1 MHGIIKRRAILAGAV
16 ILALGLFAFSRFHP
30 LGWDGMGSARLVSI
44 ETLPDGGDSCE
55 RPAARTRSPE
65 ESLFVAFHETPV
77 YAQDAATVDLNRP
90 PLRYVRDLDPVYSYV
105 AVDVRRNEVYMQDTN
120 TWSIRVFNRLDNT
133 PPGAPRTEPKRVISG
148 DRTRLAFNSCMYID
162 PNNGD
167 IYTVENDVGDM
178 VEVFSADA
186 SGDVEPTR
194 KLVVTHRA
202 YAMAVDEEKQEL
214 FVSVQYPP
222 GVEVYRKQASGE
234 EKPLR
239 VLKGDNTRLADSHG
253 IAIDQKNKLLFV
265 NNWGHISNPD
275 VAGTG
280 KFEDPSI
287 TVFKLDAKENASPV
301 RVIQG
306 PKTQLDWPGTMSLDP
321 ETGDLYV
328 ANDVG
333 RSILVFH
340 GTDNGNAAPARVL
353 KGNRTHLSSPVG
365 VFVDA
370 KNRELWVANSGSA
383 SATVYSLGANGDAAP
398 LRTIRS
404 APEDKMS
411 LKFGKTQAVAYDSTR
426 EEILVPN

>member
-1 MHGIIKRRAILAGAV
+1 MI
-16 ILALGLFAFSRFHP
+16 
-30 LGWDGMGSARLVSI
+30 
-44 ETLPDGGDSCE
+44 
-55 RPAARTRSPE
+55 
-65 ESLFVAFHETPV
+65 
-77 YAQDAATVDLNRP
+77 
-90 PLRYVRDLDPVYSYV
+90 
-105 AVDVRRNEVYMQDTN
+105 
-120 TWSIRVFNRLDNT
+120 
-133 PPGAPRTEPKRVISG
+133 
-148 DRTRLAFNSCMYID
+148 
-162 PNNGD
+162 
-167 IYTVENDVGDM
+167 
-178 VEVFSADA
+178 EVFSANA
-186 SGDVEPTR
+186 SGDVEPAR

-222 GVEVYRKQASGE
+222 GVEVYRKRASGE

-280 KFEDPSI
+280 RFEDPSI
-287 TVFKLDAKENASPV
+287 TVFKLDAKGNALPV

-333 RSILVFH
+333 QSILVFH
-340 GTDNGNAAPARVL
+340 GTDNGDIAPARVL
-353 KGNRTHLSSPVG
+353 KGNRTRLSSPVG

-370 KNRELWVANSGSA
+370 KNRELWVANTGSA
-383 SATVYSLGANGDAAP
+383 SATVYALGASGDVAP
-398 LRTIRS
+398 LRQIRS
-404 APEDKMS
+404 APEGKMS

>member
-1 MHGIIKRRAILAGAV
+1 MSVTNKPLAIVAGTV
-16 ILALGLFAFSRFHP
+16 VLALGLFDVSRLEPAWGP
-30 LGWDGMGSARLVSI
+30 LGSARLVSMQQ
-44 ETLPDGGDSCE
+44 LPDGTGDSCY
-55 RPAARTRSPE
+55 RPATLSTSPDQ
-65 ESLFVAFHETPV
+65 SLFSAFQERPV
-77 YAQDAATVDLNRP
+77 YAQDSSPVELNRP
-90 PLRYVRDLDPVYSYV
+90 PLRYIRDVDPVYSHI

-120 TWSIRVFNRLDNT
+120 LWSIRVFNRLDNT
-133 PPGAPRTEPKRVISG
+133 PRGAARTEPKRVIG
-148 DRTRLAFNSCMYID
+148 GEKTKLAFNSCMYID

-178 VEVFSADA
+178 VEVFSANDE
-186 SGDVEPTR
+186 GDVEPTR

-202 YAMAVDEEKQEL
+202 YAMAVDEGKQEL

-253 IAIDQKNKLLFV
+253 IAIDEKNRLLFV
-265 NNWGHISNPD
+265 NNWGHISNPN

-287 TVFKLDAKENASPV
+287 TVYKLDAKENASPI

-328 ANDVG
+328 ANDVSN
-333 RSILVFH
+333 SILIFH
-340 GTDNGNAAPARVL
+340 GTDDGDVAPARIL
-353 KGNRTHLSSPVG
+353 KGSRTALSSPVG

-370 KNRELWVANSGSA
+370 KNRELWVANTGSA
-383 SATVYSLGANGDAAP
+383 SATVYPIAANGDVAP

-404 APEDKMS
+404 APEGKMG
-411 LKFGKTQAVAYDSTR
+411 LKFGKTQAVAYDSIR
-426 EEILVPN
+426 EQ

>member
-1 MHGIIKRRAILAGAV
+1 MRINKRRAILAGAAL
-16 ILALGLFAFSRFHP
+16 LATGLFGLARLQV
-30 LGWDGMGSARLVSI
+30 LGSYGLGSPRLVSV
-44 ETLPDGGDSCE
+44 EALPEIGDSCE
-55 RPAARTRSPE
+55 RPPMRTRSPE
-65 ESLFVAFHETPV
+65 DHLFAPFQETSV
-77 YAQDAATVDLNRP
+77 FAQDAGPVDLTRP
-90 PLRYVRDLDPVYSYV
+90 PVRYIRDLDPVYSYV

-133 PPGAPRTEPKRVISG
+133 PPGVRRTEPKRVISG

-162 PNNGD
+162 PVNGD

-178 VEVFSADA
+178 VEVFSANA
-186 SGDVEPTR
+186 SGDVEPAR

-280 KFEDPSI
+280 RFEPPSI
-287 TVFKLDAKENASPV
+287 TVYKLDAKGNAAPL
-301 RVIQG
+301 RIIQG
-306 PKTQLDWPGTMSLDP
+306 PKTQLDWPGTMSLDS

-333 RSILVFH
+333 QSILVFH
-340 GTDNGNAAPARVL
+340 GTDDGDVAPARVL

-370 KNRELWVANSGSA
+370 KNRELWVANVGSA
-383 SATVYSLGANGDAAP
+383 SATVYALGANGDAAP
-398 LRTIRS
+398 LRQIRS
-404 APEDKMS
+404 APEGKMS